1 MNKKL
6 YNEIGEWSKEVLP
19 KADSIN
25 HLEKLKHEAQ
35 EAIEEPKDVYE
46 YADCYIALT
55 GAAYKAG
62 IDFTEMIKALEKKL
76 EIIKVR
82 EWELLPDGTYQHIKK

>member
-1 MNKKL
+1 MDKKL
-6 YNEIGEWSKEVLP
+6 YNEIGEWSKKAFP

-25 HLEKLKHEAQ
+25 YLEKLKQEAQ

-46 YADCYIALT
+46 YADCFIALT
-55 GAAYKAG
+55 AAAYKAG
-62 IDFTEMIKALEKKL
+62 IDFTEMINAINDKL
-76 EIIKVR
+76 EICKER